1 MLNKAK
7 AKTKTSTGAGA
18 AGGAKDLSQSVRDS
32 SRQIWLAGMGAFSK
46 AQAEGMKVFDT
57 LVHQGEALET
67 RTRRVASGTADAAMA
82 KAREVQ
88 AKAKEVQAMAG
99 GTWDKLEQVF
109 EERVARALSR
119 LGVHTHN
126 DVQRL
131 AERVDALSDA
141 VNQLIKARNAVP
153 KPKARRAAGKPVP
166 VAARAAKGKV
176 ARAGKAAKRVAK

>member
-1 MLNKAK
+1 MPKK
-7 AKTKTSTGAGA
+7 AKTGPA
-18 AGGAKDLSQSVRDS
+18 ARADGGAKDLSQSVLDS

-57 LVHQGEALET
+57 LVRQGEALESK
-67 RTRRVASGTADAAMA
+67 TRRVATGTADAARA

-131 AERVDALSDA
+131 AERVDALSEA
-141 VNQLIKARNAVP
+141 VNQLVKARKAAP
-153 KPKARRAAGKPVP
+153 LPRARGKARKAAAPVVRTTKGKPAP
-166 VAARAAKGKV
+166 AKKPARRV
-176 ARAGKAAKRVAK
+176 AR